1 MAACTTRLI
10 ARVTTQRIEN
20 EDSKTCWARMTL
32 IIFEFFNV
40 HAMYV
45 ASLSCLCL
53 LRDGRRAL
61 SWILV
66 TMYCTLCP
74 FSNVTLCLTPSFIGI
89 WLAVSLV
96 YLPLIAD
103 TLSRPLKRGRSV
115 VVSKRNFASLLSTAT
130 QSSNRLQKVPTRS
143 RPMCSQTKTSSLSVL
158 NVSDA
163 RVFFKPSIIGK
174 EAAECTTSS
183 FQNVMKCDVDV
194 RVIFLFQCRVV
205 KQHHHVPRDW

>member
-1 MAACTTRLI
+1 MSLSASGWTTGI
-10 ARVTTQRIEN
+10 IM
-20 EDSKTCWARMTL
+20 DSGDDVLHTVP
-32 IIFEFFNV
+32 IFERYALP
-40 HAMYV
+40 HA
-45 ASLSCLCL
+45 
-53 LRDGRRAL
+53 
-61 SWILV
+61 ILHWDLADCV
-66 TMYCTLCP
+66 
-74 FSNVTLCLTPSFIGI
+74 LT
-89 WLAVSLV
+89 V

-103 TLSRPLKRGRSV
+103 TLSRPLKRGTSV

-158 NVSDA
+158 NVSVA

-183 FQNVMKCDVDV
+183 FLNVMKCDVDV